1 MLSFEGNVV
10 FFSLVPVG
18 AHVGLVLLRA
28 TSHPSALCCS
38 PEQQSQEG
46 TGGTGMGTDWCGIKG
61 AESQWGRQSALQT

>member
-10 FFSLVPVG
+10 FFSLV
-18 AHVGLVLLRA
+18 HVGLVLLRA

-46 TGGTGMGTDWCGIKG
+46 TGGTGMGTDWYRIKG